1 MSSQAESLGS
11 WSSFPAAPP
20 SYSSF
25 QRDLRLDG
33 PRTPLLQDYD
43 GGEEEG
49 EWEQE
54 GGLFMRAPH
63 LNYPPPPDYSQVR
76 HLDHLTSWVV
86 TTTDQTSRVVS

>member
-11 WSSFPAAPP
+11 WPSFPSAPP

-43 GGEEEG
+43 GAEEEWEGVAEGEED
-49 EWEQE
+49 
-54 GGLFMRAPH
+54 GGLFMSAPRLH
-63 LNYPPPPDYSQVR
+63 SSPPPAPPPAPPSAPPCSQVR
-76 HLDHLTSWVV
+76 HL
-86 TTTDQTSRVVS
+86 

>member
-11 WSSFPAAPP
+11 WTSFPSAPP

-43 GGEEEG
+43 GAEGEQWGEEED
-49 EWEQE
+49 
-54 GGLFMRAPH
+54 GGLIMRAPRLH
-63 LNYPPPPDYSQVR
+63 YPPPPAYSQVR
-76 HLDHLTSWVV
+76 HLDNGKV
-86 TTTDQTSRVVS
+86 

>member
-11 WSSFPAAPP
+11 WASFPSAPP

-43 GGEEEG
+43 GAEEDVGEGEED
-49 EWEQE
+49 

-63 LNYPPPPDYSQVR
+63 LHYPPPPAYSQVR
-76 HLDHLTSWVV
+76 HLYHLTNSISI
-86 TTTDQTSRVVS
+86 TP